1 MCRVS
6 LQKRLTLCTRLA
18 ISSLDT
24 SRWWGLKVIFM
35 VSGSIFMAF
44 RFGKN
49 QAQLPK
55 RVRGVG
61 LELGHSSTTEN
72 QVDGFGLNRAP
83 LPAPLPRMVGPLSMD
98 QRLTENY
105 MPQAGRHG
113 LRHIRAWLWPSCESR
128 QKEVDPVHSLPTLHC
143 PGVAHAPAGG
153 CIMVHPASHTE
164 SWTMTLGNSVAGVV
178 FQNHLKSCHHGFK
191 VRLLF

>member
-1 MCRVS
+1 MCHVS

-98 QRLTENY
+98 QRLTEHSQVSTALRTCGSKPNNCLHQRVAQNTHHRSTLELPEIFH
-105 MPQAGRHG
+105 PQGPPKIVPNQTVA
-113 LRHIRAWLWPSCESR
+113 RAKLCPKRNTTEPPRTYRNRKS
-128 QKEVDPVHSLPTLHC
+128 SLD
-143 PGVAHAPAGG
+143 
-153 CIMVHPASHTE
+153 
-164 SWTMTLGNSVAGVV
+164 
-178 FQNHLKSCHHGFK
+178 
-191 VRLLF
+191 